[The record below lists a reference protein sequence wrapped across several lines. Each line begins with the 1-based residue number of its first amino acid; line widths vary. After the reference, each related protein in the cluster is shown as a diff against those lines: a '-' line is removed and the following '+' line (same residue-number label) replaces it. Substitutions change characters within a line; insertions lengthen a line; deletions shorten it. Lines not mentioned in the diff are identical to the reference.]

1 MVDNVIE
8 FPKRKQAKDSQY
20 QRYVDAANY
29 YRGIIKGCE
38 VSNANST
45 EALFSGMCNGF
56 GEPHPKFVREVFLCF
71 YNDPTPTN
79 WQCIRDILIDVNT
92 TSWQL
97 WSMYDKESPHALK
110 TEADKNKYPDPVLFN
125 EYHRKYKVERIDVYR
140 GKLEDIEKELRKYR

>member
-20 QRYVDAANY
+20 QRYLDSANY

-38 VSNANST
+38 VMNANST

-56 GEPHPKFVREVFLCF
+56 GVPHGKAVRELFLCF
-71 YNDPTPTN
+71 YNAPSSFN
-79 WQCIRDILIDVNT
+79 WECIRDILIDVNT

-97 WSMYDKESPHALK
+97 WSMYDKDSPRSLSTK
-110 TEADKNKYPDPVLFN
+110 SDKEKYPDPVLFN
-125 EYHRKYKVERIDVYR
+125 EYHQKYKIERIDVYR